1 MDFLST
7 SLSLEQMFQLRLM
20 EESALN
26 MNRDEAIAL
35 LIQASRLLM
44 LKDNVIRQLIK
55 QVIDGEVTQFELG
68 PNSA

>member
-20 EESALN
+20 EECAVN
-26 MNRDEAIAL
+26 MSRDEAISL

-44 LKDNVIRQLIK
+44 LKDNVIRQLIIR
-55 QVIDGEVTQFELG
+55 VIDGEVNQFKLG